1 MPDVPVIYTPLQI
14 ALLEQFRQLCG
25 FATLQEAAEHAERE
39 AMAARKALA
48 STEAAKPQDK
58 PIYLIWSRKP

>member
-1 MPDVPVIYTPLQI
+1 MPEVQVIFTPLQI
-14 ALLEQFRQLCG
+14 ALLEQYRQLCG
-25 FATLQEAAEHAERE
+25 FATLQEAAEQAERE

-48 STEAAKPQDK
+48 STEVAKPQGK